1 MHTSTD
7 AFNFKNT
14 SNMVAE
20 RMVGA
25 LRQFTTELDA
35 ATESLKLAINKLNDF
50 IEGTQTQFTDS
61 ATDVP
66 VAQQRQIPTLQTA
79 QNTAQT
85 L

>member
-1 MHTSTD
+1 MYTSTY

-35 ATESLKLAINKLNDF
+35 ATESLKLAIKTESLLS
-50 IEGTQTQFTDS
+50 EAAQFS
-61 ATDVP
+61 VFKKEYSSK
-66 VAQQRQIPTLQTA
+66 
-79 QNTAQT
+79 
-85 L
+85 